1 MNPELRDRRHEH
13 VATLGC
19 VNFATV
25 WGDKNANLKKIKA
38 AIAQAASLG
47 VDILAFP
54 ELALSGYECA
64 ATGCR
69 MHHDLAETI
78 PGPATEE
85 IAALARRHEMYVT
98 FGMPERDPADSSVCY
113 ISCPL
118 IGPDGLVGTYRKLHI
133 APPPLFTEEQCFRGG
148 TELPVFETRFGRIGI
163 QICADFW
170 VFPELSR
177 ILMLKGARLIINCSG
192 SPSAPDRPYYLR
204 QQTGARATENL
215 VFAATANLTGTE
227 RTRSYYGHS
236 TIAGPI
242 FPRFVQILA
251 QAEEREEIVCAT
263 LNFTLLEHFRQMIR
277 IPDLRR
283 SELITREFAEL
294 DAARKGPH

>member
-1 MNPELRDRRHEH
+1 MNAETQADRYEH

-25 WGDKNANLKKIKA
+25 WGDKQANLRKIGA

-54 ELALSGYECA
+54 ELALSGYEC
-64 ATGCR
+64 GPEPCR
-69 MHHDLAETI
+69 MHHALAETI

-85 IAALARRHEMYVT
+85 VAALARRFGMYVT
-98 FGMPERDPADSSVCY
+98 FGMPERDAADAAVHY
-113 ISCPL
+113 IACPF
-118 IGPDGLVGTYRKLHI
+118 IGPEGLIGTYRKLHV
-133 APPPLFTEEQCFRGG
+133 APPPLFTERQCFRGG
-148 TELPVFETRFGRIGI
+148 SALPVFQTRFGPIGV

-177 ILMLKGARLIINCSG
+177 ILMLKGARVILNCSG
-192 SPSAPDRPYYLR
+192 SFSAPDRPYYLR

-236 TIAGPI
+236 TIAGPV

-251 QAEEREEIVCAT
+251 QGEEREEIVVAA
-263 LNFTLLEHFRQMIR
+263 LNFRTLEHFRQLIR
-277 IPDLRR
+277 LPELRR
-283 SELITREFAEL
+283 TELITREFVAL
-294 DAARKGPH
+294 S